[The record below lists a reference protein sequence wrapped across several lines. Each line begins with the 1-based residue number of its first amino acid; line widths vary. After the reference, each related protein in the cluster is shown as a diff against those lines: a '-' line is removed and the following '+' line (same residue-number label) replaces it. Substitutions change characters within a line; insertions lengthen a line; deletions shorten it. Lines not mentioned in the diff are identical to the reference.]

1 MLSSVTL
8 DDNTGTPVTLH
19 LDATTGKRWL
29 TSALGLRGVQNL
41 RNSGTAGR
49 RVRPQAHGGIVPT
62 KYEDARII
70 TLQGEIVSQVS
81 IEDALN
87 EFALIAAPMI
97 QTLDS
102 GPALI
107 KWQEGVTGNALQRL
121 VKLDGDF
128 DPPFTDGVSRLT
140 YQAILVSEDPRAYS
154 QTLQTVVSSSL
165 STSGGGRVYPMAYNW
180 TYASSG
186 GGVVAFTN
194 LGNRPTPVT
203 YRIYGM
209 VVNPQVILVGTGLKL
224 SFIGTIGAGD
234 YLEVDVAERSVKLN
248 GLSNRLNFYDPA
260 NSTWFELPK
269 DTSNLQ
275 LVAGSFDANAQLMV
289 LGRSAYA

>member
-8 DDNTGTPVTLH
+8 DDNTGTPITLH
-19 LDATTGKRWL
+19 QDAPTGKRWL
-29 TSALGLRGVQNL
+29 TSVLGLRGIQSL
-41 RNSGTAGR
+41 RNTTSDGR

-62 KYEDARII
+62 RFEDARQI
-70 TLQGEIVSQVS
+70 TLVGEIVSQVG

-87 EFALIAAPMI
+87 EFAQVAAPMI

-121 VKLDGDF
+121 VKIDGDL

-154 QTLQTVVSSSL
+154 QTLQTVVSSPL
-165 STSGGGRVYPMAYNW
+165 SVSGGGRVYPMTYNW
-180 TYASSG
+180 VYSSSG
-186 GGVVAFTN
+186 GGAVAFTN
-194 LGNRPTPVT
+194 AGNRPTPAT
-203 YRIYGM
+203 YRIFGM
-209 VVNPQVILVGTGLKL
+209 VVNPQIVLVGTGLKL
-224 SFIGTIGAGD
+224 SFIGTINAGD
-234 YLEVDVAERSVKLN
+234 FLEVDVAARTVKLN
-248 GLSNRLNFYDPA
+248 GSSNRLNFYDPA
-260 NSTWFELPK
+260 NSSWFELPK
-269 DTSNLQ
+269 GVSNLQ
-275 LVAGSFDANAQLMV
+275 LVAGSFDASAQLTV